1 MRNFSRAALAV
12 ASFSCLFGAVTVA
25 VPSFAAEGTAPAGSA
40 TAMLAAV
47 TAPLLAV
54 DVNALQNRDQDF
66 STAGQ
71 DNRSPITP
79 QADGQAADD
88 RADDGATASQ
98 APETLEDLVA
108 DRAAD
113 TTGDEQGDCL
123 ATSVYFE
130 SKGEPLNGQ
139 LAVAQTIMNRTQS
152 GRFPSSVCGVVLQR
166 GQFSFIHGGDMP
178 STPHASSAWKR
189 AVAIATIAR
198 EGLWKQVAP
207 AALFFHAR
215 RVSPGWGKVRVA
227 SLGNH
232 IFFR

>member
-1 MRNFSRAALAV
+1 MMRKFSRAALAV
-12 ASFSCLFGAVTVA
+12 ASFSCLLGAVTVA
-25 VPSFAAEGTAPAGSA
+25 VPSFAAEGEPAPGTA

-54 DVNALQNRDQDF
+54 DVNTLQNRDQDF

-71 DNRSPITP
+71 AEGSQQIQQDAS
-79 QADGQAADD
+79 QSAD
-88 RADDGATASQ
+88 ATASE
-98 APETLEDLVA
+98 APQSLEDMVA
-108 DRAAD
+108 LHQAD
-113 TTGDEQGDCL
+113 STGDEQGDCL
-123 ATSVYFE
+123 ASSVYFE

-139 LAVAQTIMNRTQS
+139 LAVAQTIINRTTS
-152 GRFPSSVCGVVLQR
+152 GRFPGTVCGVVRQP
-166 GQFSFIHGGDMP
+166 GQFSFLKRGSIP
-178 STPHASSAWKR
+178 SATHESTAWKR

-207 AALFFHAR
+207 SALFFHAR
-215 RVSPGWGKVRVA
+215 RVSPGWGKIRVA

>member
-1 MRNFSRAALAV
+1 MRHFSRTAIAAVSL
-12 ASFSCLFGAVTVA
+12 SCLFGAATVA
-25 VPSFAAEGTAPAGSA
+25 VPSFAAEGTAPVGSA

-71 DNRSPITP
+71 ASGSPITP
-79 QADGQAADD
+79 QADGP
-88 RADDGATASQ
+88 ASLTQ
-98 APETLEDLVA
+98 APQTLEDMVA
-108 DRAAD
+108 NHEGT

-123 ATSVYFE
+123 ATSVYYE

-139 LAVAQTIMNRTQS
+139 LAVAQTVMNRTTS
-152 GRFPSSVCGVVLQR
+152 GRFPSSVCGVVRQP
-166 GQFSFIHGGDMP
+166 GQFSFVRGGALPTP
-178 STPHASSAWKR
+178 SHENSAWKR

-198 EGLWKQVAP
+198 NGLWKQIAP
-207 AALFFHAR
+207 SALFFHAR
-215 RVSPGWGKVRVA
+215 RVSPGWSKIRVA

>member
-1 MRNFSRAALAV
+1 M
-12 ASFSCLFGAVTVA
+12 ASFSCLFGAVTVT
-25 VPSFAAEGTAPAGSA
+25 VPSFAAEGTATAGSA

-54 DVNALQNRDQDF
+54 DVNTLQNRDQDF

-71 DNRSPITP
+71 ASGSPITP
-79 QADGQAADD
+79 QADDAA
-88 RADDGATASQ
+88 AAIE
-98 APETLEDLVA
+98 APQTLEDMVA
-108 DRAAD
+108 DREAE

-123 ATSVYFE
+123 ASSVYFE

-139 LAVAQTIMNRTQS
+139 LAVAQTIINRTAS
-152 GRFPSSVCGVVLQR
+152 GRFPSTVCGVVHQP
-166 GQFSFIHGGDMP
+166 GQFSFLRRGEIPTASH
-178 STPHASSAWKR
+178 SSSAWKR
-189 AVAIATIAR
+189 AVAVATIAR
-198 EGLWKQVAP
+198 NGLWKQIAP

-215 RVSPGWGKVRVA
+215 RVSPGWGKVKVA

>member
-1 MRNFSRAALAV
+1 MRTFTRAALAV

-25 VPSFAAEGTAPAGSA
+25 VPSLAAEASAPAGTA

-54 DVNALQNRDQDF
+54 DVNALQKRDQDF

-71 DNRSPITP
+71 NDSSPITP
-79 QADGQAADD
+79 QVDADTSFQ
-88 RADDGATASQ
+88 TPQS
-98 APETLEDLVA
+98 LEDMVA
-108 DRAAD
+108 AHQAES
-113 TTGDEQGDCL
+113 TGDEQGDCL
-123 ATSVYFE
+123 ASSVYYE

-139 LAVAQTIMNRTQS
+139 LAVAQTIMNRTTS
-152 GRFPSSVCGVVLQR
+152 GRFPSTVCGVVRQP
-166 GQFSFIHGGDMP
+166 GQFSFLKSGSIPEP
-178 STPHASSAWKR
+178 SHANSAWQR

-198 EGLWKQVAP
+198 QGLWKQIAP

-215 RVSPGWGKVRVA
+215 RVSPGWGKIRVA

>member
-1 MRNFSRAALAV
+1 MRTFTRAALAV
-12 ASFSCLFGAVTVA
+12 ASFSCLLGAATVA
-25 VPSFAAEGTAPAGSA
+25 VPSFAAEGTAPTGSA

-54 DVNALQNRDQDF
+54 DVNALQDRNQDF

-71 DNRSPITP
+71 ANGSPITP
-79 QADGQAADD
+79 QADGDAA
-88 RADDGATASQ
+88 TLQ
-98 APETLEDLVA
+98 APQTLEDMVA
-108 DRAAD
+108 VHVAA

-123 ATSVYFE
+123 ASSVYYE

-139 LAVAQTIMNRTQS
+139 LAVAQTIMNRTTS
-152 GRFPSSVCGVVLQR
+152 GRFPSTVCGVVRQP
-166 GQFSFIHGGDMP
+166 GQFSFLKGSTIPEPSHGN
-178 STPHASSAWKR
+178 SAWQR

-198 EGLWKQVAP
+198 QGLWKQIAP
-207 AALFFHAR
+207 SALFFHAR
-215 RVSPGWGKVRVA
+215 RVSPGWGKIRVA

>member
-1 MRNFSRAALAV
+1 MRTFSRAALAV
-12 ASFSCLFGAVTVA
+12 ASFSCLLGSVAYA
-25 VPSFAAEGTAPAGSA
+25 VPSFAAEGSAPAGTA

-54 DVNALQNRDQDF
+54 DVHTLENRNPDF
-66 STAGQ
+66 STAG
-71 DNRSPITP
+71 TP
-79 QADGQAADD
+79 AGSTPM
-88 RADDGATASQ
+88 ADDGADTAQ
-98 APETLEDLVA
+98 APQSLEDLVA
-108 DRAAD
+108 DHQAES
-113 TTGDEQGDCL
+113 TGDEQGDCL
-123 ATSVYFE
+123 ATSVYYE

-139 LAVAQTIMNRTQS
+139 LAVAQTIINRTAS
-152 GRFPSSVCGVVLQR
+152 GRFPGSVCGVVRQP
-166 GQFSFIHGGDMP
+166 GQFSFVHGGDIPTP
-178 STPHASSAWKR
+178 SHASSAWKR

-215 RVSPGWGKVRVA
+215 RVSPGWGKIKVA

>member
-1 MRNFSRAALAV
+1 MRTFTRAALAV

-25 VPSFAAEGTAPAGSA
+25 VPSLAAEASAPAGTA

-54 DVNALQNRDQDF
+54 DVNALQKRDQDF

-71 DNRSPITP
+71 NDSSLITP
-79 QADGQAADD
+79 QVDADTSFQ
-88 RADDGATASQ
+88 TPQS
-98 APETLEDLVA
+98 LEDMVA
-108 DRAAD
+108 AHQAES
-113 TTGDEQGDCL
+113 TGDEQGDCL
-123 ATSVYFE
+123 ASSVFYE

-139 LAVAQTIMNRTQS
+139 LAVAQTIMNRTTS
-152 GRFPSSVCGVVLQR
+152 GRFPSTVCGVVRQP
-166 GQFSFIHGGDMP
+166 GQFSFLKSGSIPEP
-178 STPHASSAWKR
+178 SHANSAWQR

-198 EGLWKQVAP
+198 QGLWKQIAP

-215 RVSPGWGKVRVA
+215 RVSPGWGKIRVA

>member
-1 MRNFSRAALAV
+1 MMFKLSRAALAV
-12 ASFSCLFGAVTVA
+12 ASLSCLLGAVTAA
-25 VPSFAAEGTAPAGSA
+25 VPSLAAEGTAPGGSA

-54 DVNALQNRDQDF
+54 DVNTLQNRNQDF

-71 DNRSPITP
+71 DNGSPITP
-79 QADGQAADD
+79 QADMDAAL
-88 RADDGATASQ
+88 Q
-98 APETLEDLVA
+98 NPQTLEDMVA
-108 DRAAD
+108 AHEAAS
-113 TTGDEQGDCL
+113 TGDEEGDCL
-123 ATSVYFE
+123 ASSVYYE

-139 LAVAQTIMNRTQS
+139 LAVAQTIINRTAS
-152 GRFPSSVCGVVLQR
+152 GRFPATVCGVVRQP
-166 GQFSFIHGGDMP
+166 GQFSFLRGGGIPEP
-178 STPHASSAWKR
+178 SHDNGAWKR

-198 EGLWKQVAP
+198 QGMWKQIAP

-215 RVSPGWGKVRVA
+215 RVSPGWGKVKVA

>member
-1 MRNFSRAALAV
+1 MRTFSRAALAV
-12 ASFSCLFGAVTVA
+12 ASLSCLFGAVTVA
-25 VPSFAAEGTAPAGSA
+25 VPSFAAESAAPAGSA

-54 DVNALQNRDQDF
+54 DVNTLQKSDQDF

-71 DNRSPITP
+71 NNGSPITP
-79 QADGQAADD
+79 QAEAD
-88 RADDGATASQ
+88 TALQ
-98 APETLEDLVA
+98 TPQTLEDMVA
-108 DRAAD
+108 AHVAA

-123 ATSVYFE
+123 ASSVYYE

-139 LAVAQTIMNRTQS
+139 LAVAQTIMNRTTS
-152 GRFPSSVCGVVLQR
+152 GRFPETVCGVVRQP
-166 GQFSFIHGGDMP
+166 GQFSFLKGGSIPEP
-178 STPHASSAWKR
+178 SHANNAWQR

-198 EGLWKQVAP
+198 QGLWKQIAP